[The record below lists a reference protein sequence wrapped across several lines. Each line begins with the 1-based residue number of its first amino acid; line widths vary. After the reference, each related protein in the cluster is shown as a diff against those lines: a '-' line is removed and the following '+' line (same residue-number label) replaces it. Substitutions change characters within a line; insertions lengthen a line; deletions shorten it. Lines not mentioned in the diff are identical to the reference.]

1 MFNLLLLTFSQALS
15 VPDSCEDASALQLR
29 NHQVPSFP
37 GLGPGGNPH
46 PAMTVTNVVFDEETL
61 HCSDPRWTPDS
72 TGIWTFKQIAESFLL
87 YGAKKFYSPG
97 GVPDPLTQCVGALV
111 IAAGE
116 CQETLSSEGKGC
128 DAYATK
134 DSGVFQLDFLR
145 SGQIGVRVRPQIE
158 KDGGIMNLCISAFG
172 AGFITAPPWFD
183 KAKEQVATIEGDTI
197 LTCAGA
203 PPYVNNYSCHD
214 PLAEPGILYPNF
226 IGPFCHKTYAS
237 RWSPCDI
244 SQTVASNV
252 CCPMWN
258 GGANKESEGLPQ
270 APFPLYYYQKAE
282 THMNKGANFTKICE
296 EALET
301 IGLTK

>member
-1 MFNLLLLTFSQALS
+1 MLYL
-15 VPDSCEDASALQLR
+15 
-29 NHQVPSFP
+29 HQ
-37 GLGPGGNPH
+37 
-46 PAMTVTNVVFDEETL
+46 
-61 HCSDPRWTPDS
+61 
-72 TGIWTFKQIAESFLL
+72 IQ
-87 YGAKKFYSPG
+87 G

-197 LTCAGA
+197 
-203 PPYVNNYSCHD
+203 
-214 PLAEPGILYPNF
+214 F
-226 IGPFCHKTYAS
+226 
-237 RWSPCDI
+237 
-244 SQTVASNV
+244 NV
-252 CCPMWN
+252 CRCSTLC
-258 GGANKESEGLPQ
+258 KQLFLS
-270 APFPLYYYQKAE
+270 
-282 THMNKGANFTKICE
+282 
-296 EALET
+296 
-301 IGLTK
+301 

>member
-1 MFNLLLLTFSQALS
+1 MYL
-15 VPDSCEDASALQLR
+15 
-29 NHQVPSFP
+29 HQ
-37 GLGPGGNPH
+37 
-46 PAMTVTNVVFDEETL
+46 
-61 HCSDPRWTPDS
+61 
-72 TGIWTFKQIAESFLL
+72 IQ
-87 YGAKKFYSPG
+87 G

-116 CQETLSSEGKGC
+116 WQETLSSEGKGC

-158 KDGGIMNLCISAFG
+158 KDGGIMNLCISAFA

-282 THMNKGANFTKICE
+282 THMNKGANFTKNCE